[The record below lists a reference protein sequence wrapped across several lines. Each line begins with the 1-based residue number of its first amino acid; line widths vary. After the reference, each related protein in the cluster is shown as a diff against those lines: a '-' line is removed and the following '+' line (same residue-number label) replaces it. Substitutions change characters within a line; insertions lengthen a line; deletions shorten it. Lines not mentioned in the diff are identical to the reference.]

1 MITGFNTDV
10 KHAGKVFHVQT
21 EDKGV
26 NNPKIETLIYVGGQI
41 IDSVR
46 QDYSE
51 KIKDG
56 YDEAL
61 ITQLMEDQH
70 QRVIRDIKTG
80 KYDTDNED
88 IENLISNKNLDDVV
102 LEYLLATT
110 FKDDLVLL
118 LDEEGME
125 FYDDSDVEITVNA
138 YNRESYNGIPK
149 TKIMV
154 KILSLDTNPAV
165 LSEGYTDNSGRFS
178 TKFRIPKLPDGVFTL
193 LIEGEHPE
201 IGKSQIKY
209 IIKKKKK

>member
-21 EDKGV
+21 EDKGL
-26 NNPKIETLIYVGGQI
+26 NNPRIETLIYVGGQI
-41 IDSVR
+41 IDSIR
-46 QDYSE
+46 QDYSD

-56 YDEAL
+56 YNEDL
-61 ITQLMEDQH
+61 INQLMEEQH
-70 QRVIRDIKTG
+70 QKVIRDIKTG
-80 KYDTDNED
+80 KYDTENEE
-88 IENLISNKNLDDVV
+88 IETIISNKKLDDVV

-118 LDEEGME
+118 LDEEGIE
-125 FYDDSDVEITVNA
+125 FFDNSDVEITVNA

-149 TKIMV
+149 TKILV
-154 KILSLDTNPAV
+154 KILSLDTNPV
-165 LSEGYTDNSGRFS
+165 LLSEGYTDNNG
-178 TKFRIPKLPDGVFTL
+178 KFKTQFKIPELPDSVYTL

-209 IIKKKKK
+209 IIKKKRK